1 MFFLLHTFKFLLL
14 CGLVVTIYLPK
25 NSCQIPSVGWFWIW
39 VVFYCS
45 LLFILS
51 ALIGSQQ
58 VWVSVPVVSI
68 GFCNS
73 LEYVPCAYLEYVPC
87 ADLPNRLTF
96 FIIDSLAA
104 DKKAH
109 KKCWCLFRVCNV
121 AVNLVFLLPN
131 GTTCVFSSLLCLVFH
146 VQRQSCRHSET
157 SLWLRTCVFSSS
169 SIICFLIFNFPKE
182 DCFLSGFVENWRFS
196 VDVWQQ
202 ELWAFGLRQRS
213 RLTLRW
219 SEENWVGWE
228 QWRKRRAFIPIGD
241 VGGWRIEWNQARK
254 WKSIHPNSRR

>member
-1 MFFLLHTFKFLLL
+1 MFFLLRTFKFMLL

-25 NSCQIPSVGWFWIW
+25 NSCQIPGVGWFWIW

-73 LEYVPCAYLEYVPC
+73 LEYVPCAYL
-87 ADLPNRLTF
+87 PNCLTYL
-96 FIIDSLAA
+96 IIDSPAA

-121 AVNLVFLLPN
+121 AVNLVFLLPEQLASFLPFF
-131 GTTCVFSSLLCLVFH
+131 VLFFMFSAKVVATQKLFFGWEHAYSLLLQSYVF
-146 VQRQSCRHSET
+146 
-157 SLWLRTCVFSSS
+157 
-169 SIICFLIFNFPKE
+169 
-182 DCFLSGFVENWRFS
+182 
-196 VDVWQQ
+196 
-202 ELWAFGLRQRS
+202 
-213 RLTLRW
+213 
-219 SEENWVGWE
+219 
-228 QWRKRRAFIPIGD
+228 
-241 VGGWRIEWNQARK
+241 
-254 WKSIHPNSRR
+254 

>member
-1 MFFLLHTFKFLLL
+1 MFFLLRTFKFMLL

-25 NSCQIPSVGWFWIW
+25 NSCQIPGVGRFWIW

-87 ADLPNRLTF
+87 AYLPNCLTYL
-96 FIIDSLAA
+96 IIDSLAA

-121 AVNLVFLLPN
+121 AVNLVFLLPEQLASFLPFF
-131 GTTCVFSSLLCLVFH
+131 VLFFMFSGKVVATQKLLFGWEHAYSLLRQLFVF
-146 VQRQSCRHSET
+146 
-157 SLWLRTCVFSSS
+157 WFS
-169 SIICFLIFNFPKE
+169 IFPKKIA
-182 DCFLSGFVENWRFS
+182 S
-196 VDVWQQ
+196 
-202 ELWAFGLRQRS
+202 
-213 RLTLRW
+213 
-219 SEENWVGWE
+219 
-228 QWRKRRAFIPIGD
+228 
-241 VGGWRIEWNQARK
+241 
-254 WKSIHPNSRR
+254 